1 MTLEQAAAIC
11 HRAYE
16 DQTTDLA
23 DTLIGEARL
32 REARELKQAAV
43 SQDYRAASKALE
55 AAQVNLHAHA
65 RGMVPAALVPVL
77 IKQARE
83 ALDIME
89 RASA

>member
-1 MTLEQAAAIC
+1 MDIQAAAAIC
-11 HRAYE
+11 HPQE
-16 DQTTDLA
+16 QTLDLA

-43 SQDYRAASKALE
+43 SAEYRAASKALE

-65 RGMVPAALVPVL
+65 RGMVPKALVPVL

-83 ALDIME
+83 ALDAME
-89 RASA
+89 AAV

>member
-23 DTLIGEARL
+23 DKLIGEQRL
-32 REARELKQAAV
+32 NEARQIKQAAV
-43 SQDYRAASKALE
+43 SPEYRAASKALE

-65 RGMVPAALVPVL
+65 RGMVPKALVPAL

-83 ALDIME
+83 ALDAME
-89 RASA
+89 AAV